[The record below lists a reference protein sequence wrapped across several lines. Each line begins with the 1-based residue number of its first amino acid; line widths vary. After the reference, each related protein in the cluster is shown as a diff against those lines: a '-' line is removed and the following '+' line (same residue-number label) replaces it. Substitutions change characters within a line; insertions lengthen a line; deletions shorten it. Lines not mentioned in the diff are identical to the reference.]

1 MVPESLMRRLAVAL
15 GFLLAALFAPRAAWA
30 LVDIRVDL
38 TSQTMTVSSDSGTYV
53 WPVSSARRGYV
64 TPRGVYKPYRLAKMH
79 YSRKYDMAPMPHSI
93 FFRGG
98 YAIHGTNDARNL
110 GRPASHG
117 CIRLSKANAA
127 ALHAMVQKEGATIA
141 IDGTP
146 RHTMIASK
154 AVKTKVAKKKTG
166 TAVAR
171 IRQPLPTTALGY
183 APAEPSLIPDW
194 PLR

>member
-1 MVPESLMRRLAVAL
+1 MRRLAAVL
-15 GFLLAALFAPRAAWA
+15 GFLLAVVFAPSAAWA
-30 LVDIRVDL
+30 VVDIRVDL
-38 TSQTMTVSSDSGTYV
+38 TTQTMTVRSDSGVYI

-64 TPRGVYKPYRLAKMH
+64 TPRGTYKPYRLARMH

-98 YAIHGTNDARNL
+98 YAIHGTTDARNL

-127 ALHAMVQKEGATIA
+127 ALYAMVKKEGATIA
-141 IDGTP
+141 IGGTP
-146 RHTMIASK
+146 RHTMVASAKVK
-154 AVKTKVAKKKTG
+154 AKVKMARKKAG
-166 TAVAR
+166 VAVAR
-171 IRQPLPTTALGY
+171 ARQPAPSAALGY
-183 APAEPSLIPDW
+183 APAQPSLIPDW

>member
-1 MVPESLMRRLAVAL
+1 MRRLAVVL

-38 TSQTMTVSSDSGTYV
+38 TSQTMTVSSESGTYV

-98 YAIHGTNDARNL
+98 YAIHGTGDARNL

-127 ALHAMVQKEGATIA
+127 ALYAMVQKEGATIA
-141 IDGTP
+141 IGGTP
-146 RHTMIASK
+146 RHTMVAS
-154 AVKTKVAKKKTG
+154 AAGKTRAAKKGTG
-166 TAVAR
+166 TVLAGT
-171 IRQPLPTTALGY
+171 RQPAQATALGY
-183 APAEPSLIPDW
+183 APAQPSLIPDW

>member
-1 MVPESLMRRLAVAL
+1 MRRLAVVL
-15 GFLLAALFAPRAAWA
+15 GFLLAAVLAPSSAFA
-30 LVDIRVDL
+30 LVDIKVDL
-38 TSQTMTVSSDSGTYV
+38 TTQTMTVRSDSGTYV

-79 YSRKYDMAPMPHSI
+79 YSRKYDMAPMPNSI

-127 ALHAMVQKEGATIA
+127 ALFAMVQKEGATIA

-146 RHTMIASK
+146 RHTMIAS
-154 AVKTKVAKKKTG
+154 ATTKTRVAKAKGSTV
-166 TAVAR
+166 VAR
-171 IRQPLPTTALGY
+171 TRQPAASAALGY
-183 APAEPSLIPDW
+183 APAQPSLIPDW

>member
-1 MVPESLMRRLAVAL
+1 MRRLAVVL

-30 LVDIRVDL
+30 LVDIKVDL
-38 TSQTMTVSSDSGTYV
+38 TTQTMTVKSDSGTYL
-53 WPVSSARRGYV
+53 WPISSARRGYV
-64 TPRGVYKPYRLAKMH
+64 TPRGVYRPYQLAKMH

-127 ALHAMVQKEGATIA
+127 ALFAMVKKEGATIA

-146 RHTMIASK
+146 RHANTMIASAK
-154 AVKTKVAKKKTG
+154 VKTKVAKRKTG
-166 TAVAR
+166 TSVAR
-171 IRQPLPTTALGY
+171 IRQPASPTALGY
-183 APAEPSLIPDW
+183 APAQPSLIPDW

>member
-1 MVPESLMRRLAVAL
+1 MIPESRMRRLAVVL

-38 TSQTMTVSSDSGTYV
+38 TTQTMTVSSESGTYV

-93 FFRGG
+93 FFRDG
-98 YAIHGTNDARNL
+98 YAIHGTNVARNL

-117 CIRLSKANAA
+117 TIRLSKANAA
-127 ALHAMVQKEGATIA
+127 ALYAMVQKEGATIA
-141 IDGTP
+141 INGTP
-146 RHTMIASK
+146 QHTMVASAK
-154 AVKTKVAKKKTG
+154 VKTKVAKKKTG
-166 TAVAR
+166 TVVAR
-171 IRQPLPTTALGY
+171 TRQPAPTTALGY
-183 APAEPSLIPDW
+183 APAQPSLIPDW